1 MTILKLIITKFNNIS
16 YCHEE
21 NYIKIYQFISDTGGS
36 CKIGKIYTIPHE
48 NKNFQ
53 GI

>member
-21 NYIKIYQFISDTGGS
+21 NYIKIDQFISDTGR
-36 CKIGKIYTIPHE
+36 E
-48 NKNFQ
+48 LQNRKNLYNST
-53 GI
+53 